1 LVSIRLNSGDKTDM
15 TRKFTENNV
24 PDQSG
29 STVVITGA
37 NTGLG
42 YEAARVLSG
51 RGARVL
57 IACRSQQKA
66 EDAIARIEK
75 QNGTV
80 NISYVPLD
88 LGDLSSVKQ
97 CAAQLQ
103 AEERIDVLI
112 NNAGIMVPPYELT
125 KDGFESQFG
134 VNHLGP
140 FALTGLLLEKL
151 AKTPSS
157 RVVNTSSIAHNTGRI
172 RFKDISAERHYSA
185 SARYSM
191 SKLANLLFSYEL
203 QRRFEAAD
211 LPVLS
216 VACHPGIA
224 STELSRY
231 MPRVLSKATELLQ
244 PMFNTAAAGAWP
256 TLCAATCEAVVG
268 GDYYG
273 PANRFETAGPAKRVR
288 SNRASRDTAV
298 AGRLWDLSI
307 EMTGVNPGI

>member
-1 LVSIRLNSGDKTDM
+1 MRFRSGDEVDM
-15 TRKFTENNV
+15 KRRFTEDDV

-42 YEAARVLSG
+42 YEAARALSAQ
-51 RGARVL
+51 GARVL

-66 EDAIARIEK
+66 NDAIARIEE
-75 QNGTV
+75 QNGLV
-80 NISYVPLD
+80 DVSYVQLD
-88 LGDLSSVKQ
+88 LGDLSSVRH
-97 CAAQLQ
+97 CAEQLQ
-103 AEERIDVLI
+103 SEERIDVLI

-151 AKTPSS
+151 AETPSS
-157 RVVNTSSIAHNTGRI
+157 RVVNTSSIAHNAGRI
-172 RFKDISAERHYSA
+172 RFKDINAKRHYSA
-185 SARYSM
+185 SARYGM

-203 QRRFEAAD
+203 QRRLEAAD

-231 MPRVLSKATELLQ
+231 MPGVLSKATELMQ
-244 PMFNTAAAGAWP
+244 PLLNTAAAGAWP
-256 TLCAATCEAVVG
+256 TLCAATSKEIVG

-273 PANRFETAGPAKRVR
+273 PAKRFETAGPAKKVR
-288 SNRASRDTAV
+288 SNRASHDTRV
-298 AGRLWDLSI
+298 ADRLWNLSI

>member
-1 LVSIRLNSGDKTDM
+1 M
-15 TRKFTENNV
+15 TRRFTENNV

-140 FALTGLLLEKL
+140 FALTGLLIEKL

-288 SNRASRDTAV
+288 SNRASRDTAA

>member
-1 LVSIRLNSGDKTDM
+1 MKR
-15 TRKFTENNV
+15 RFTESDV

-29 STVVITGA
+29 RTIVITGA

-42 YEAARVLSG
+42 YEAARALSAQ
-51 RGARVL
+51 GARVV

-66 EDAIARIEK
+66 EDAIAGIEE
-75 QNGTV
+75 QNGQV
-80 NISYVPLD
+80 DISYVPLD
-88 LGDLSSVKQ
+88 LGDLSSVRH
-97 CAAQLQ
+97 CAEQLQ
-103 AEERIDVLI
+103 SEERIDVLI

-151 AKTPSS
+151 AETPSS
-157 RVVNTSSIAHNTGRI
+157 RVVNTSSIAHNIGKI
-172 RFKDISAERHYSA
+172 RFKDINAESHYSA
-185 SARYSM
+185 SARYGM

-203 QRRFEAAD
+203 QRRLEAAD
-211 LPVLS
+211 LPILS

-231 MPRVLSKATELLQ
+231 MPGLLGKANELVQ
-244 PMFNTAAAGAWP
+244 PLFNTAAAGAWP
-256 TLCAATCEAVVG
+256 TLCAATSEDVAG

-273 PANRFETAGPAKRVR
+273 PAKRFETAGPAIKVR
-288 SNRASRDTAV
+288 SNRASRDTDV
-298 AGRLWDLSI
+298 ADRLWDLSI
-307 EMTGVNPGI
+307 EMTGVDPGI

>member
-1 LVSIRLNSGDKTDM
+1 MLRG
-15 TRKFTENNV
+15 FTENDV

-29 STVVITGA
+29 NTVVITGA

-42 YEAARVLSG
+42 YEAARALSA

-57 IACRSQQKA
+57 IACRSQRKA
-66 EDAIARIEK
+66 DDAIARIEK
-75 QNGTV
+75 QNGAV
-80 NISYVPLD
+80 DISYVPLD

-97 CAAQLQ
+97 CAGQLQ
-103 AEERIDVLI
+103 TEKKIDVLI

-140 FALTGLLLEKL
+140 FALTSLLLEKL
-151 AKTPSS
+151 AGTPSS
-157 RVVNTSSIAHNTGRI
+157 RVVNTSSIAHNTGKI
-172 RFKDISAERHYSA
+172 TFKDINAKRRYSA

-203 QRRFEAAD
+203 QRRAEAAG

-216 VACHPGIA
+216 IACHPGIA

-231 MPRVLSKATELLQ
+231 MPGVLTKATDLLQ
-244 PMFNTAAAGAWP
+244 PLFNTAAAGAWP
-256 TLCAATCEAVVG
+256 TLCAATAQEAAG

-273 PANRFETAGPAKRVR
+273 PAHRFETAGPAKKAR

-298 AGRLWDLSI
+298 ASRLWDLSI
-307 EMTGVNPGI
+307 EMTGINPGI

>member
-1 LVSIRLNSGDKTDM
+1 MRSHPGAQVDM
-15 TRKFTENNV
+15 KLRFTEHDV

-37 NTGLG
+37 NAGLG
-42 YEAARVLSG
+42 YETARVLSA

-66 EDAIARIEK
+66 EDAIARIEE

-80 NISYVPLD
+80 DISYVPLD
-88 LGDLSSVKQ
+88 LGDLSSVRD
-97 CAAQLQ
+97 CAEQLQ
-103 AEERIDVLI
+103 SEARIDVLV

-151 AKTPSS
+151 AETPAS
-157 RVVNTSSIAHNTGRI
+157 RVVNTSSVAHNVGRI
-172 RFKDISAERHYSA
+172 RFNDINAERHYSA
-185 SARYSM
+185 SARYGM

-203 QRRFEAAD
+203 QRRLEAAE

-231 MPRVLSKATELLQ
+231 MPGILSKANELVKPL
-244 PMFNTAAAGAWP
+244 FNTAAAGAWP
-256 TLCAATCEAVVG
+256 TLCAATSEDVLG
-268 GDYYG
+268 GEYYG
-273 PANRFETAGPAKRVR
+273 PANRFETSGPAKKVS
-288 SNRASRDTAV
+288 SNRASRDTRV
-298 AGRLWDLSI
+298 ADRLWNLSI
-307 EMTGVNPGI
+307 EMTGVDPGI

>member
-1 LVSIRLNSGDKTDM
+1 M

-112 NNAGIMVPPYELT
+112 NNAGIMVPP
-125 KDGFESQFG
+125 
-134 VNHLGP
+134 
-140 FALTGLLLEKL
+140 
-151 AKTPSS
+151 
-157 RVVNTSSIAHNTGRI
+157 
-172 RFKDISAERHYSA
+172 
-185 SARYSM
+185 
-191 SKLANLLFSYEL
+191 
-203 QRRFEAAD
+203 
-211 LPVLS
+211 
-216 VACHPGIA
+216 
-224 STELSRY
+224 
-231 MPRVLSKATELLQ
+231 
-244 PMFNTAAAGAWP
+244 
-256 TLCAATCEAVVG
+256 
-268 GDYYG
+268 
-273 PANRFETAGPAKRVR
+273 
-288 SNRASRDTAV
+288 
-298 AGRLWDLSI
+298 
-307 EMTGVNPGI
+307 

>member
-1 LVSIRLNSGDKTDM
+1 M
-15 TRKFTENNV
+15 TRRFTENNV

-288 SNRASRDTAV
+288 SNRASLDTAV

>member
-1 LVSIRLNSGDKTDM
+1 M

-151 AKTPSS
+151 SKTPSS

>member
-1 LVSIRLNSGDKTDM
+1 MVEMMR
-15 TRKFTENNV
+15 RFTEKNI

-29 STVVITGA
+29 STIVITGA

-42 YEAARVLSG
+42 YEAARALSA

-57 IACRSQQKA
+57 IACRSQKKA
-66 EDAIARIEK
+66 EDAIAKIEA

-80 NISYVPLD
+80 DISYVPLD

-97 CAAQLQ
+97 CARQLQ
-103 AEERIDVLI
+103 TEDRIDVLI

-151 AKTPSS
+151 AKTLSS
-157 RVVNTSSIAHNTGRI
+157 RVVNTSSLAHNTGRI
-172 RFKDISAERHYSA
+172 RFKDISAEQHYSA

-203 QRRFEAAD
+203 QRRLEAAN
-211 LPVLS
+211 LPVVS

-224 STELSRY
+224 STELSRH

-244 PMFNTAAAGAWP
+244 PLLNTAAAGAWP
-256 TLCAATCEAVVG
+256 TLCAATSAEVVG
-268 GDYYG
+268 GAYYG
-273 PANRFETAGPAKRVR
+273 PAHRFETAGPAKRVR
-288 SNRASRDTAV
+288 SNRASRDAAV
-298 AGRLWDLSI
+298 AARLWKLSVD
-307 EMTGVNPGI
+307 MTGVNPSI

>member
-1 LVSIRLNSGDKTDM
+1 MRFLSGEEVDM
-15 TRKFTENNV
+15 KRRFTENDV
-24 PDQSG
+24 ADQSG

-42 YEAARVLSG
+42 YEAARALSAK
-51 RGARVL
+51 GARVI

-66 EDAIARIEK
+66 KDAITRIEK
-75 QNGTV
+75 QNGPV
-80 NISYVPLD
+80 DVSYVQLD
-88 LGDLSSVKQ
+88 LGDLSSVRH
-97 CAAQLQ
+97 CAERLQ
-103 AEERIDVLI
+103 SEDKIDVLI
-112 NNAGIMVPPYELT
+112 NNAGVMVPPYELT

-151 AKTPSS
+151 AETPSS

-172 RFKDISAERHYSA
+172 RFEDINAERRYSA
-185 SARYSM
+185 SARYGM

-203 QRRFEAAD
+203 QRRLEAAD

-231 MPRVLSKATELLQ
+231 MPGVLSKATELMQ
-244 PMFNTAAAGAWP
+244 PLFNTAAAGAWP
-256 TLCAATCEAVVG
+256 TLCAATSEEVLG

-273 PANRFETAGPAKRVR
+273 PANRFETAGPATRVR
-288 SNRASRDTAV
+288 SNRASRDTHV
-298 AGRLWDLSI
+298 AERLWNLSI

>member
-1 LVSIRLNSGDKTDM
+1 MLRG
-15 TRKFTENNV
+15 FTENDV

-29 STVVITGA
+29 NTVVITGA

-42 YEAARVLSG
+42 YEAARALSA

-57 IACRSQQKA
+57 IACRSQRKA
-66 EDAIARIEK
+66 DDAIARIEK
-75 QNGTV
+75 QNGAV
-80 NISYVPLD
+80 DISYVPLD

-97 CAAQLQ
+97 CAGQLQ
-103 AEERIDVLI
+103 TEKKIDVLI

-140 FALTGLLLEKL
+140 FALTSLLLEKL
-151 AKTPSS
+151 ATTPSS
-157 RVVNTSSIAHNTGRI
+157 RVVNTSSIAHNTGKI
-172 RFKDISAERHYSA
+172 TFKDINAKRRYSA

-203 QRRFEAAD
+203 QRRAEAAG

-216 VACHPGIA
+216 IACHPGIA

-231 MPRVLSKATELLQ
+231 MPGVLTKATDLLQ
-244 PMFNTAAAGAWP
+244 PLFNTAAAGAWP
-256 TLCAATCEAVVG
+256 TLCAATAQEAAG

-273 PANRFETAGPAKRVR
+273 PAHRFETAGPAKKVR

-298 AGRLWDLSI
+298 ASRLWDLSI
-307 EMTGVNPGI
+307 EMTGINPGI

>member
-1 LVSIRLNSGDKTDM
+1 M
-15 TRKFTENNV
+15 TRGFTEDDV
-24 PDQSG
+24 LDQSG

-42 YEAARVLSG
+42 YEAARALSA
-51 RGARVL
+51 RGARVV
-57 IACRSQQKA
+57 IACRSRPKA

-75 QNGTV
+75 QNGPV
-80 NISYVPLD
+80 DVSFVELD
-88 LGDLSSVKQ
+88 LGDLSSVRH
-97 CAAQLQ
+97 CAEQLQ
-103 AEERIDVLI
+103 SEEKIDVLI

-151 AKTPSS
+151 VETPSS
-157 RVVNTSSIAHNTGRI
+157 RVINTSSIAHNTGRI
-172 RFKDISAERHYSA
+172 RFKDINAERHYSA

-203 QRRFEAAD
+203 QRRLEAAD

-224 STELSRY
+224 STDLSRY
-231 MPRVLSKATELLQ
+231 MPRLLGKANELVQ
-244 PMFNTAAAGAWP
+244 PLFNTAAAGAWP
-256 TLCAATCEAVVG
+256 TLCAAVSGQVVG
-268 GDYYG
+268 GEYYG
-273 PANRFETAGPAKRVR
+273 PANRFGTAGPAKKVR
-288 SNRASRDTAV
+288 SNRASRDIRV
-298 AGRLWDLSI
+298 AERLWNLSV
-307 EMTGVNPGI
+307 EMTGVDPGI